1 MKQLQEFFSYQLY
14 QQGDYIL
21 KVQDI
26 TIAVLILL
34 IWVVLFQFAVRKWL
48 PRFYESE
55 SKTVN
60 EAKKKQVGRLV
71 LSFFVLLGLTGIVGA
86 LGLNFQLYPPTSETT
101 AEGGYALF
109 VNTILQALAVLQ
121 FARIA
126 DWLISN
132 IIIKNYQKQRKTN
145 WYDTP
150 PTAVKK
156 KPKKKVEQKAGALI
170 QSIVYAFALYFLI
183 RLFNIDE
190 AVPELNIGKEEKQIT
205 ITLSNIILVGIIFL
219 AARFFVWVVTQL
231 ALTNYYQAKGI
242 NIGNQFAINQLIR
255 YIVFS
260 LAVIV
265 ALNSFG
271 LQLTVVWGAIAALL
285 VGVGLGL
292 QQTFNDWASGIILLL
307 ERTVEVGDIV
317 KVEEGT
323 IGTVRKIGLRVS
335 RIETLDNI
343 SILVPNSMLVNDKV
357 VNWSHFDN
365 KARFVIKV
373 GVAYGSDTQLV
384 KKILLEVASNNNYVM
399 KYPDPF
405 VRFTDFGSS
414 SLDFELHIW
423 SQAFRHIEDI
433 KSDIRFEI
441 DQQFRANDV
450 EIPFPQMDVWFK
462 NKLEQENKKDAQ
474 D

>member
-1 MKQLQEFFSYQLY
+1 MKKLQEFLSYQLY
-14 QQGDYIL
+14 QQGDYVL
-21 KVQDI
+21 LVQDVA
-26 TIAVLILL
+26 IAVLILL
-34 IWVVLFQFAVRKWL
+34 VWVVLFQLAVKRWL
-48 PRFYESE
+48 PRFYGSE
-55 SKTVN
+55 STTIN
-60 EAKKKQVGRLV
+60 ETKKKQVGRLV
-71 LSFFVLLGLTGIVGA
+71 LSLFVLLGLTGTVRA
-86 LGLNFQLYPPTSETT
+86 LGLNFQLYPLTSE
-101 AEGGYALF
+101 APQEDGYALY

-132 IIIKNYQKQRKTN
+132 IIIRNYQNQRKTN

-156 KPKKKVEQKAGALI
+156 KPKKKIEQKAGTLI
-170 QSIVYAFALYFLI
+170 QSIVYAFAIYFLV
-183 RLFNIDE
+183 RLFNVDQML
-190 AVPELNIGKEEKQIT
+190 PELSLGKEEKQIT

-219 AARFFVWVVTQL
+219 AARFFVWIVTQL

-242 NIGNQFAINQLIR
+242 KIGNQFAINQLIR
-255 YIVFS
+255 YVVFAF
-260 LAVIV
+260 AVIF

-317 KVEEGT
+317 KVEDAT

-357 VNWSHFDN
+357 INWSHFDN

-384 KKILLEVASNNNYVM
+384 KKILLEVALNNNYVM

-441 DQQFRANDV
+441 DQKFRENKV
-450 EIPFPQMDVWFK
+450 EVPFPQMDVWFK
-462 NKLEQENKKDAQ
+462 NELGRRDGNAD
-474 D
+474 

>member
-1 MKQLQEFFSYQLY
+1 MNKLQAFFSYQLY
-14 QQGDYIL
+14 QNGSYIL
-21 KVQDI
+21 EVQDI
-26 TIAVLILL
+26 AVAVLMLL
-34 IWVVLFQFAVRKWL
+34 IWIILFQFAVKRWL

-60 EAKKKQVGRLV
+60 EERKKQVGRLV
-71 LSFFVLLGLTGIVGA
+71 LSLFVLLGLTGIVRA
-86 LGLNFQLYPPTSETT
+86 LGLNFQLYPTT
-101 AEGGYALF
+101 EVTEEGRYALY

-132 IIIKNYQKQRKTN
+132 IIIRNYQQQRKTN

-150 PTAVKK
+150 PTAVRK
-156 KPKKKVEQKAGALI
+156 KPAKKMEKKAGALI
-170 QSIVYAFALYFLI
+170 QSIVYVFALYFLI
-183 RLFNIDE
+183 KLFNVDQML
-190 AVPELNIGKEEKQIT
+190 PEIRLGKEEKQIT
-205 ITLSNIILVGIIFL
+205 ITLSNVIIVGIIFL
-219 AARFFVWVVTQL
+219 AARFFTWLVTQL
-231 ALTNYYQAKGI
+231 ALTNYYRAKGI
-242 NIGNQFAINQLIR
+242 DIGNQFAINQLIR
-255 YIVFS
+255 YVVFAM
-260 LAVIV
+260 AVIA

-307 ERTVEVGDIV
+307 ERTVEVGDIIQ
-317 KVEEGT
+317 VEEGT
-323 IGTVRKIGLRVS
+323 IGTVRKIGLRIS

-357 VNWSHFDN
+357 INWSHFDN
-365 KARFVIKV
+365 KARFVIKI

-384 KKILLEVASNNNYVM
+384 KKLLLEVAHSNNYVM

-405 VRFTDFGSS
+405 VRFTDFGAS

-423 SQAFRHIEDI
+423 SQAFRHIEDV
-433 KSDIRFEI
+433 KSDLRFLI
-441 DQQFRANDV
+441 DQKFRENKI
-450 EIPFPQMDVWFK
+450 EIPFQQVGIWFK
-462 NKLEQENKKDAQ
+462 NKGA
-474 D
+474 

>member
-1 MKQLQEFFSYQLY
+1 MKKLQEFLSYQLY

-21 KVQDI
+21 EVQDVA
-26 TIAVLILL
+26 IAILILL
-34 IWVVLFQFAVRKWL
+34 IWVVLFQFAIKRWL
-48 PRFYESE
+48 PKFYESE

-71 LSFFVLLGLTGIVGA
+71 LSLFVLLGLTGIVRA
-86 LGLNFQLYPPTSETT
+86 LGLNFQLYPPATE
-101 AEGGYALF
+101 ALEEDGYALY

-132 IIIKNYQKQRKTN
+132 IIIRNFQNQRKTH

-156 KPKKKVEQKAGALI
+156 KPVKKIEKKASALI

-183 RLFNIDE
+183 KLFNVDQM
-190 AVPELNIGKEEKQIT
+190 VPEFNLGKEEKRIT
-205 ITLSNIILVGIIFL
+205 ITFSNIILVGIIFL
-219 AARFFVWVVTQL
+219 AARFFVWLVTQL
-231 ALTNYYQAKGI
+231 ALTNYYRAKGI
-242 NIGNQFAINQLIR
+242 DIGNQFAINQLIR
-255 YIVFS
+255 YVVFA
-260 LAVIV
+260 LAVIA

-307 ERTVEVGDIV
+307 ERTVEVGDIIQ
-317 KVEEGT
+317 VEEGT

-343 SILVPNSMLVNDKV
+343 SILVPNSMLVNEKV
-357 VNWSHFDN
+357 INWSHFDN

-384 KKILLEVASNNNYVM
+384 KKLLLEVALSNNYVM

-433 KSDIRFEI
+433 KSNIRFEI
-441 DQQFRANDV
+441 DQKFREHKV

-462 NKLEQENKKDAQ
+462 NELGRRNENMD
-474 D
+474 